1 MSTAVVTIFVIAT
14 IIAVALALGVLNRKK
29 N

>member
-1 MSTAVVTIFVIAT
+1 MSTPVVTIFVIAI
-14 IIAVALALGVLNRKK
+14 IIAVAPALGVLNRKK